1 MRLTIVFIKI
11 ALVIGSNHFS
21 NLGFMRAVSNRL
33 PGQISSNAFLQSIAR
48 IPYRQ
53 PAQGHRDMRIRKS
66 GSAKSR
72 RDRKTI
78 TNDFN
83 HLDQPLLYRTNPTYA
98 MKPEVMDRIR
108 FPHEMKPAA

>member
-21 NLGFMRAVSNRL
+21 NLGFMRAVSNRWT
-33 PGQISSNAFLQSIAR
+33 GQMSNNAFVQSIAR

-53 PAQGHRDMRIRKS
+53 PAQRHQDMRIQKS
-66 GSAKSR
+66 GSVKSR
-72 RDRKTI
+72 RDRNTV
-78 TNDFN
+78 TNDFD
-83 HLDQPLLYRTNPTYA
+83 HFDQPLLYRTNPTYA

-108 FPHEMKPAA
+108 FPSEMKPTA